1 MEARGPELRGTGVAG
16 EQGGPNRSGG
26 KVWSAC
32 SRRPVFLEV
41 HLYATETSESYG
53 VGMNTI
59 RLIRPVA
66 PALILTALLIPT
78 ALAAKTTALSSAPQT
93 APEVHPLGDI
103 PDSQAFVRY
112 TSSAGGYSLEVPEGW
127 ARRSSASGVTFTS
140 KLNQVEVQTGKG
152 ASAPTTASVR
162 SGLLSTLSKVAPGL
176 KVTAL
181 KAVQLP
187 AGPAILARF
196 TSAGA
201 ANEVTGRRETLEND
215 LYVLGKGGRQLV
227 LRLSAPLGS
236 DNVDAWNQMS
246 RSLVWK

>member
-1 MEARGPELRGTGVAG
+1 MQNVHFA
-16 EQGGPNRSGG
+16 
-26 KVWSAC
+26 
-32 SRRPVFLEV
+32 RPV
-41 HLYATETSESYG
+41 TS
-53 VGMNTI
+53 
-59 RLIRPVA
+59 
-66 PALILTALLIPT
+66 ALILITLLLPT
-78 ALAAKTTALSSAPQT
+78 VLAAKTVPFSATPQI

-112 TSSAGGYSLEVPEGW
+112 TSAAGGYSLEVPEGW
-127 ARRSSASGVTFTS
+127 ARNGLGAAITFTS
-140 KLNQVEVQTGKG
+140 KLNRVEIQTARG
-152 ASAPTTASVR
+152 AAAPSTASVR
-162 SGLLSTLSKVAPGL
+162 SGVLTTLGKTDTSL
-176 KVTAL
+176 NVTVL

-215 LYVLGKGGRQLV
+215 LYVLGKGNRQLV

-236 DNVDAWNQMS
+236 DNVDAWNRMA

>member
-1 MEARGPELRGTGVAG
+1 MNSIISVQSSLGT
-16 EQGGPNRSGG
+16 
-26 KVWSAC
+26 
-32 SRRPVFLEV
+32 L
-41 HLYATETSESYG
+41 
-53 VGMNTI
+53 
-59 RLIRPVA
+59 
-66 PALILTALLIPT
+66 ALLTLTIPT
-78 ALAAKTTALSSAPQT
+78 VLAAKTTVSPAAPLT

-112 TSSAGGYSLEVPEGW
+112 TSAAGGYSLEVPEGW
-127 ARRSSASGVTFTS
+127 ARFSSASRVTFTS
-140 KLNQVEVQTGKG
+140 KLNRVEVQTGKG

-162 SGLLSTLSKVAPGL
+162 SGVLATLSKVAPGL

-215 LYVLGKGGRQLV
+215 LYVLSKGDRQLV

-236 DNVDAWNQMS
+236 DNVDAWNQMA